1 MSIDS
6 HPFALMFLSNTG
18 KSTTLKSKWRLPN
31 PLHVLNIQLDFRMTY
46 ARDAWNAERAS
57 WRSVIQLN
65 LVRSIM
71 TIVETLQAEMAGDRP
86 RYDSPLQS
94 APHSPAISPKTSS
107 NFITAT
113 PTPQQSTSD
122 SVSSLLN
129 GKHQLLQLRLGPL
142 RRVEADLKRR
152 FGEQAYESEE
162 VQSIPLGPLKL
173 DVDPQE
179 LYKKEF
185 GVGRLMEALK
195 KSRHSQE
202 SPRGGDPGH
211 NRMVSADNV
220 VDEATEVIASCK
232 DDIVALWSD
241 PAVRTVLKNWNIRLE
256 DSAGL

>member
-1 MSIDS
+1 
-6 HPFALMFLSNTG
+6 MFLSNAG
-18 KSTTLKSKWRLPN
+18 KSTTLKSKWRLPKLL
-31 PLHVLNIQLDFRMTY
+31 PVLNIQLDFRMTY

-65 LVRSIM
+65 LVRSII

-86 RYDSPLQS
+86 SPDSVPQS
-94 APHSPAISPKTSS
+94 ARHSPAISPKSS
-107 NFITAT
+107 SGFMTAALT
-113 PTPQQSTSD
+113 GNIISQQSTSD
-122 SVSSLLN
+122 SVPSLLN

-152 FGEQAYESEE
+152 FGEQAYEDEE
-162 VQSIPLGPLKL
+162 VPSIPLGPLRL

-195 KSRHSQE
+195 KSLHSQE
-202 SPRGGDPGH
+202 TARGSDPSH
-211 NRMVSADNV
+211 TTDNV
-220 VDEATEVIASCK
+220 VDEVTEVIASCK
-232 DDIVALWSD
+232 DDMVALWSD
-241 PAVRTVLKNWNIRLE
+241 PAVRTVLKNWNVRLE